1 MEAEI
6 KDNRV
11 LVRASNGTAIIEDE
25 GKKITVI
32 GVWSNEE
39 LRMLVD
45 TVRKVRE
52 NILTD
57 IGGN

>member
-1 MEAEI
+1 METEI

-25 GKKITVI
+25 GRKITVI
-32 GVWSNEE
+32 GVWSNDE
-39 LRMLVD
+39 LRTLVN

-52 NILTD
+52 KLIN

>member
-1 MEAEI
+1 METEI

-11 LVRASNGTAIIEDE
+11 LVRANNGTAIIEDE

-32 GVWSNEE
+32 GVWSNDE
-39 LRMLVD
+39 LRALVN

-52 NILTD
+52 KSTNK
-57 IGGN
+57 GGN